1 MLIKKGL
8 IFMSLAENKVKI
20 VDSETGEILKE
31 STAQNTVNMIDFSE
45 RLKNQEKKENSSPF
59 TKWTQLNNEHTKDL
73 MTLAVK
79 YPRAH
84 AVLYFLVDQMDNQ
97 NAIIVSINTLAEL
110 MGVSRQTVSNSI
122 KILKDTNFIEVHKSG
137 SSNVYSVN
145 NSVFWKSHQKN
156 RKYAKFSANVI
167 ISSEE
172 QDKDIKQKITRTK
185 TIELK
190 DKD

>member
-8 IFMSLAENKVKI
+8 IFMTLAENKVKI

-97 NAIIVSINTLAEL
+97 NAIIVSINALSEL
-110 MGVSRQTVSNSI
+110 MQVSRQTISNSI
-122 KILKDTNFIEVHKSG
+122 KILKDTNFIDVHKSG

-172 QDKDIKQKITRTK
+172 QDKDIKQKITKTK

-190 DKD
+190 NKD

>member
-8 IFMSLAENKVKI
+8 IFMTLAENKVKI

-190 DKD
+190 DKE

>member
-8 IFMSLAENKVKI
+8 IFMTLAENQVQI
-20 VDSETGEILKE
+20 VDKETGEILKE
-31 STAQNTVNMIDFSE
+31 STAQNTVDMIDFSE

-97 NAIIVSINTLAEL
+97 NAIIVSINALSEL
-110 MGVSRQTVSNSI
+110 MQVSRQTISNSI
-122 KILKDTNFIEVHKSG
+122 KILKDTNFIDVHKSG

>member
-8 IFMSLAENKVKI
+8 IFMTLAENKVKI

-45 RLKNQEKKENSSPF
+45 RLKNQDKKENSSPF

-190 DKD
+190 DKE

>member
-8 IFMSLAENKVKI
+8 IFMTLAENKVKI

-97 NAIIVSINTLAEL
+97 NAIIVSINALSEL
-110 MGVSRQTVSNSI
+110 MQVSRQTISNSI
-122 KILKDTNFIEVHKSG
+122 KILKDTNFIDVHKSG

-190 DKD
+190 NKD

>member
-1 MLIKKGL
+1 MT
-8 IFMSLAENKVKI
+8 LAEKAVKI

-31 STAQNTVNMIDFSE
+31 STAQNTVDMIDFSE
-45 RLKNQEKKENSSPF
+45 RLKKDEGLTNTSPF
-59 TKWTQLNNEHTKDL
+59 RKWTQLNNEHTKDL

-84 AVLYFLVDQMDNQ
+84 AVLYFLVDQMDNK

-110 MGVSRQTVSNSI
+110 MGVSRQTISNSI
-122 KILKDTNFIEVHKSG
+122 KILKDTNFIDVHKSG

-172 QDKDIKQKITRTK
+172 QDKDIKQKITMTK

-190 DKD
+190 EEEEE